1 MLLESGLSAER
12 TLDMPLTPYL
22 AFAGT
27 AEDALEFY
35 RDALGGELDIV
46 RFGGTPAVEFAPP
59 GWENKV
65 LHGMLTS
72 PYGRVCIMDASP
84 DRAGRPDDS
93 NSLISIEMTQN
104 NAGGVFSKLSA
115 GGTVTMPLE
124 KTFWS
129 PLFGMLV
136 DKFGTKWMINCT

>member
-1 MLLESGLSAER
+1 
-12 TLDMPLTPYL
+12 
-22 AFAGT
+22 
-27 AEDALEFY
+27 
-35 RDALGGELDIV
+35 
-46 RFGGTPAVEFAPP
+46 
-59 GWENKV
+59 
-65 LHGMLTS
+65 
-72 PYGRVCIMDASP
+72 MDASP

-93 NSLISIEMTQN
+93 NSLISIEMTQD